1 MRSVRISKWS
11 RRAAYPGCRVRY
23 RQSFHGMR
31 AVSSIENCDSGRE
44 PQVVRSA
51 AKRSRIVGGQVMQTE
66 HERWM
71 EQALRLA
78 ERALDEEE
86 VPVGAVVIKDN
97 QVIGKGYNQIETLR
111 DPTAHAEIIAI
122 TAAANTL
129 GDKRLTGCTLYVTL
143 EPCPMCAG
151 AIVLARIPILVFGA
165 YDPKAGACGT
175 LMNIVEDD
183 RLNHRVHVI
192 PGVLDDKATALLKGF
207 FGAIRG

>member
-1 MRSVRISKWS
+1 M
-11 RRAAYPGCRVRY
+11 
-23 RQSFHGMR
+23 
-31 AVSSIENCDSGRE
+31 
-44 PQVVRSA
+44 
-51 AKRSRIVGGQVMQTE
+51 MQTE

-86 VPVGAVVIKDN
+86 VPVGALVVKDN
-97 QVIGKGYNQIETLR
+97 QIVGKGYNQNERLH
-111 DPTAHAEIIAI
+111 DPTAHAEILAI

-151 AIVLARIPILVFGA
+151 AIVLARIPVLVFAA

-175 LMNIVEDD
+175 LMNIVEDS

-192 PGVLDDKATALLKGF
+192 PGVLDDKSATLLKGF

>member
-1 MRSVRISKWS
+1 
-11 RRAAYPGCRVRY
+11 
-23 RQSFHGMR
+23 
-31 AVSSIENCDSGRE
+31 
-44 PQVVRSA
+44 
-51 AKRSRIVGGQVMQTE
+51 MQTE

>member
-1 MRSVRISKWS
+1 
-11 RRAAYPGCRVRY
+11 
-23 RQSFHGMR
+23 
-31 AVSSIENCDSGRE
+31 
-44 PQVVRSA
+44 
-51 AKRSRIVGGQVMQTE
+51 MQTE

-78 ERALDEEE
+78 ERAMDEEE
-86 VPVGAVVIKDN
+86 VPVGAVIVKDN
-97 QVIGKGYNQIETLR
+97 QIVGKGYNQNETLR

-143 EPCPMCAG
+143 EPCAMCAG
-151 AIVLARIPILVFGA
+151 AIVLARIPTLVFGA
-165 YDPKAGACGT
+165 YDAKAGACGT
-175 LMNIVEDD
+175 LMNIVEDN

-192 PGVLDDKATALLKGF
+192 PGVLDDKATSLLREF